1 MGGNTAS
8 DHVTPNQLSVSRAL
22 DIARNRE
29 DGVSN
34 PAVNEVLESAIAG
47 IWQRINAQPNAYVMS
62 KEEFAV
68 FNYYRNRFDGMALA
82 QQAVGRFWNHHQGDA
97 SAADGTS

>member
-1 MGGNTAS
+1 MGGNASS
-8 DHVTPNQLSVSRAL
+8 DHVTPNQLTVSRAL

-34 PAVNEVLESAIAG
+34 PAVNEVLETAIGG
-47 IWQRINAQPNAYVMS
+47 IWRRISTQPAYVMT

-68 FNYYRNRFDGMALA
+68 FNYYRNRFSDSHVA

-97 SAADGTS
+97 SAVDGTT